1 MRRRDAGAAYDR
13 GTWEDAASTRCQ
25 PGGDLHA
32 QQLGCAQRVFL
43 ADTTGETYFA
53 GAAGERV
60 SVRSLA
66 GALTVVIDNPVRGAA
81 YRVQFASSLPDPVIY
96 VNGVVVSA
104 PAVSSVHPTASTGSA
119 AISQVRRGTWYHSL
133 LAAVQLIPWAFDV
146 LVPHH
151 ESTEPSIKVTP
162 VTSSELTASL
172 ADTDIATSTETVDRS
187 YAANTGASIVGLV
200 LLSLL
205 VILGG
210 TAFVLRGRSTKGEL
224 LAK

>member
-1 MRRRDAGAAYDR
+1 M
-13 GTWEDAASTRCQ
+13 
-25 PGGDLHA
+25 
-32 QQLGCAQRVFL
+32 
-43 ADTTGETYFA
+43 
-53 GAAGERV
+53 
-60 SVRSLA
+60 
-66 GALTVVIDNPVRGAA
+66 
-81 YRVQFASSLPDPVIY
+81 
-96 VNGVVVSA
+96 
-104 PAVSSVHPTASTGSA
+104 
-119 AISQVRRGTWYHSL
+119 
-133 LAAVQLIPWAFDV
+133 
-146 LVPHH
+146 
-151 ESTEPSIKVTP
+151 TP

>member
-1 MRRRDAGAAYDR
+1 M
-13 GTWEDAASTRCQ
+13 
-25 PGGDLHA
+25 
-32 QQLGCAQRVFL
+32 
-43 ADTTGETYFA
+43 
-53 GAAGERV
+53 
-60 SVRSLA
+60 
-66 GALTVVIDNPVRGAA
+66 
-81 YRVQFASSLPDPVIY
+81 
-96 VNGVVVSA
+96 
-104 PAVSSVHPTASTGSA
+104 
-119 AISQVRRGTWYHSL
+119 
-133 LAAVQLIPWAFDV
+133 QLIPWAFDV

-151 ESTEPSIKVTP
+151 ESTEPSIRVTP

-224 LAK
+224 LAR